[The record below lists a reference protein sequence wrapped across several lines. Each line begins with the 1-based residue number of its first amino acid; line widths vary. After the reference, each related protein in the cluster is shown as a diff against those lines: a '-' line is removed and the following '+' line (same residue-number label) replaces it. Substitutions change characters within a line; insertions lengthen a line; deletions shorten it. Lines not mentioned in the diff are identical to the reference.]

1 MESYMKPF
9 ILTLA
14 LLSSA
19 SLLTACDNIKKVLP
33 HAENEKPEHSV
44 KAQAEEKAIQNKLT
58 LQGIETLVDNKVAES
73 IKFLN
78 EESRRSASDDDYY
91 KYALNSKNIIKSDLN
106 SDGKTDYVVEASF
119 CEETSCHATT
129 MSYEVFIFTTDQQGQ
144 INFITDHNLG
154 LSAKVTNISKDGII
168 TIENHEYTEDDPSC
182 CPSIVNTQSY
192 ALVGKKLALLANQ

>member
-106 SDGKTDYVVEASF
+106 QDGKTDYVVEASF
-119 CEETSCHATT
+119 CEETNCHSTT

-154 LSAKVTNISKDGII
+154 LSAKVTNITQDGII
-168 TIENHEYTEDDPSC
+168 SIQNHEYAENDPSC
-182 CPSIVNTQSY
+182 VHQ
-192 ALVGKKLALLANQ
+192 L

>member
-33 HAENEKPEHSV
+33 HTENEKSEQSV
-44 KAQAEEKAIQNKLT
+44 KAEEKTIQNKPY

-78 EESRRSASDDDYY
+78 EESRRSASDDDYF
-91 KYALNSKNIIKSDLN
+91 KYTLNSKNIIN
-106 SDGKTDYVVEASF
+106 
-119 CEETSCHATT
+119 
-129 MSYEVFIFTTDQQGQ
+129 
-144 INFITDHNLG
+144 NL
-154 LSAKVTNISKDGII
+154 LFLKRIRVLIPRK
-168 TIENHEYTEDDPSC
+168 
-182 CPSIVNTQSY
+182 
-192 ALVGKKLALLANQ
+192 

>member
-106 SDGKTDYVVEASF
+106 QDGKTDYVVEASF
-119 CEETSCHATT
+119 CEETNCHSTT